1 VTEQPS
7 TGEGIAPGRISE
19 KLVHAGRIV
28 RLSLDEV
35 RFPDGSVGTLEMIRH
50 RGASA
55 VLPLRGSPDDEDPEV
70 ILVRQYRYAAD
81 GYMYEVPAGMI
92 DPGESWED
100 CARREL
106 EEEAGVRAGQ
116 LRKLTHIY
124 TTPGFTDEVI
134 HLFLAWD
141 LEEGAVD
148 RDHDEFMEVVT
159 MPMSRALAM
168 VESGEI
174 VDCKS
179 VSTLLYAARFVMG
192 GG

>member
-1 VTEQPS
+1 MTEQPS